1 MPLNSTSVIKVVDL
15 LCEGQIEGIV
25 GGKKGIFL
33 NETPVKSPETKSLNI
48 PKKHFKFELREGTR
62 TQAQLKDYQTGGAS
76 NLTNISEEIG
86 ENYSETVDDKNKVT
100 DRNYGAGKKII
111 QITDPQTT
119 SVEFLFTIPSLFCT
133 AMEGIARGQLFN
145 AKVRIRISLKSKG
158 TGFNE
163 VFDKTFEGISTSEYQ
178 FKTPPID
185 LTEDAEGNELQA
197 PFTIRI
203 RKITSDKIK
212 GNTGEEDYEV
222 KNTDFEDLPKDT
234 ALEGTRGNRVFL
246 TSMIERQDFK
256 SRYPYTAC
264 VGLSI
269 STEAFSSLPTR
280 AYLVKGLK
288 VAIPH
293 NATVRDDGS
302 LEFNDIPFDGSL
314 AQDDNGK
321 NLLFWTTCPVCIFFD
336 MLTNTK
342 HGAGDFVTASN
353 VSWVDL
359 YPLAQYANELIDTP
373 DEGQEP
379 RFAIN
384 TVIGAQNDAY
394 KVLQNLAS
402 TFRGMTYWAANTV
415 NVGADH
421 GNLDGSE
428 VDPVH
433 LYNNSN
439 VVGGVFNYSGS
450 SLKTRSTSIRVRYND
465 PDNLYKPNVV
475 VVEDYDLITKYGYQ
489 TKDLVAFGCSSRY
502 QAQRLGTWMLK
513 SEELDADVVVFQTG
527 LDGLAVLPSQ
537 VFAIADEMRQ
547 GVQRA
552 GRIATG
558 ATTTAI
564 VLDKDL
570 SSTLSSNPTSFTL
583 NCTLSDGTVE
593 SRTISAVST
602 TTVTVSSAFSSAPQ
616 SQSIYT
622 ITSSTTQHQKFRCI
636 DVIDNNDGTYTIEG
650 VQFNDSIYAAADN
663 NTDLS
668 FTDITAFDETPT
680 PPVNLNHT
688 VITTN
693 TP

>member
-1 MPLNSTSVIKVVDL
+1 MPLNSTSVIKIVDL

-25 GGKKGIFL
+25 KGKKGIFL
-33 NETPVKSPETKSLNI
+33 NETPVKIGSKENFSN
-48 PKKHFKFELREGTR
+48 KHFNFQLRTGTR

-86 ENYSETVDDKNKVT
+86 ENYSETVNALNKVT
-100 DRNYGAGKKII
+100 KRKYGGGQKII
-111 QITDPQTT
+111 QITDTQTT
-119 SVEFLFTIPSLFCT
+119 SVQFLFTIPSLFCT
-133 AMEGIARGQLFN
+133 AMEGVARGQLFN
-145 AKVRIRISLKSKG
+145 AKVRIIIELKSKG
-158 TGFNE
+158 TGFNPVVDE
-163 VFDKTFEGISTSEYQ
+163 TFEGISTSEYQ
-178 FKTPPID
+178 FLTPPID
-185 LTEDAEGNELQA
+185 LTEDEKGKELTA
-197 PFTIRI
+197 PFTL
-203 RKITSDKIK
+203 KIIKLTSDKIK
-212 GNTGEEDYEV
+212 GKTGEDDYEV
-222 KNTDFEDLPKDT
+222 KETDFEDIPKNT
-234 ALEGTRGNRVFL
+234 ALEGTRGNRIIL
-246 TSMIERQDFK
+246 TSMIERQDFR

-264 VGLSI
+264 VGLSL

-280 AYLVKGLK
+280 AYLIKGLK

-302 LEFNDIPFDGSL
+302 LEFNGSFDGSL
-314 AQDDNGK
+314 LQDDDGNVLK
-321 NLLFWTTCPVCIFFD
+321 QWTTCPVCIFYD
-336 MLTNTK
+336 MLTSTK
-342 HGAGDFVTASN
+342 HGAGDFITASN
-353 VSWVDL
+353 TSWVDL
-359 YPLAQYANELIDTP
+359 YPLAQYANQLVETP
-373 DEGQEP
+373 EGDEP

-421 GNLDGSE
+421 GNLDPDE
-428 VDPVH
+428 VVDPVH
-433 LYNNSN
+433 IYNNSN
-439 VVGGVFNYSGS
+439 VIGGVFNYSGT

-475 VVEDYDLITKYGYQ
+475 VVEDYELITKYGFQ
-489 TKDLVAFGCSSRY
+489 TKDLVAFGCSSKY
-502 QAQRLGTWMLK
+502 QAERLGIWMLK
-513 SEELDADVVVFQTG
+513 SEELDADVVIFQTG

-537 VFAIADEMRQ
+537 VFAVADEMRQ

-570 SSTLSSNPTSFTL
+570 SSTISSDPTSFTL

-593 SRTISAVST
+593 SKTISAVST

-616 SQSIYT
+616 SQSVYT
-622 ITSSTTQHQKFRCI
+622 ITSSNLQHQKFRCI

-650 VQFNDSIYAAADN
+650 VQFNDSIYGIADL
-663 NTDLS
+663 NTDLK
-668 FTDITAFDETPT
+668 FTNTTAFDETPSVPT
-680 PPVNLNHT
+680 NLQHT
-688 VITTN
+688 VIVTN
-693 TP
+693 TV